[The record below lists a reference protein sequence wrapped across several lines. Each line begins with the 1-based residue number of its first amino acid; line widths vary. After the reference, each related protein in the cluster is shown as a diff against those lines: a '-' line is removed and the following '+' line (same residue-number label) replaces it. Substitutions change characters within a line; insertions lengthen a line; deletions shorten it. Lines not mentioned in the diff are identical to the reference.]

1 MVQTYWLFL
10 NAFGQAGQLALIT
23 AEIMCVTFGRRQL
36 RSKCGFSI
44 FCFPFYHRRCWHLKE
59 DGRISTSLVSQL
71 LESILICM
79 GEQELHLYYVYF
91 ITHSRS
97 ICYRKVQSL
106 SHVQLSAVPWI
117 VARQAPLSLGFSRQ
131 EYWSGLL
138 CPFPG
143 DLPDP
148 GPKRGLP
155 YCRHILYHLSH
166 QRTREAPG
174 VIAPRLYSCWAI
186 LTRSPSS
193 ILNI

>member
-1 MVQTYWLFL
+1 MT
-10 NAFGQAGQLALIT
+10 
-23 AEIMCVTFGRRQL
+23 
-36 RSKCGFSI
+36 
-44 FCFPFYHRRCWHLKE
+44 
-59 DGRISTSLVSQL
+59 
-71 LESILICM
+71 
-79 GEQELHLYYVYF
+79 
-91 ITHSRS
+91 
-97 ICYRKVQSL
+97 
-106 SHVQLSAVPWI
+106 PWT

-148 GPKRGLP
+148 GLKRGLP

-193 ILNI
+193 ILNIWTFLVSQVLRPSLNDSFRVHVDLQSSNQIYFSNQNFHQKPYSQPLCIACITLICIWSHNSFHLSIDKYLFSTLISDAKLYGNMMLSHWRRE